1 MAILLWLLK
10 PLEAVLDIVLRIGRW
25 IAITAI
31 GLMVC
36 AILLQVFFRYVLGN
50 ALPWP
55 EEAAI
60 FLMLWMTAVIAP
72 SAYRRGGFVAL
83 EILSSAL
90 PQRGAALLA
99 LALLLI
105 SGVVLY
111 IGAQMG
117 LGEMTSLAGKFKSAS
132 LKYPTPGGWEKMPNS
147 WQIASLVTG
156 LWLLLIV
163 NFELILRNLITLA
176 GGGDQLRSPLDA
188 ELTSE

>member
-10 PLEAVLDIVLRIGRW
+10 PLEVVLDVVLRVGRL
-25 IAITAI
+25 IAIFAI

-36 AILLQVFFRYVLGN
+36 AIILQVFFRYVLGN

-55 EEAAI
+55 EELAI
-60 FLMLWMTAVIAP
+60 FLMLWMTAAIAP

-83 EILSSAL
+83 EILTAAL
-90 PQRGAALLA
+90 PTRAAAFLA
-99 LALLLI
+99 LVLLLI
-105 SGVVLY
+105 SGAVLY

-132 LKYPTPGGWEKMPNS
+132 LKYPTPDGWEKMPNS

-156 LWLLLIV
+156 LWLLLVV
-163 NFELILRNLITLA
+163 NVELILRNIITLL
-176 GGGDQLRSPLDA
+176 GGEDKLRSPLDA
-188 ELTSE
+188 ELTVE

>member
-10 PLEAVLDIVLRIGRW
+10 PLEVVLDIVLRIGRM
-25 IAITAI
+25 IAIVAI
-31 GLMVC
+31 GLMVV

-90 PQRGAALLA
+90 PKRGAAVLA

-117 LGEMTSLAGKFKSAS
+117 WGEMNSLAGKFKSAS
-132 LKYPTPGGWEKMPNS
+132 LKYPTADGWEKMPNS

-156 LWLLLIV
+156 LWLLLVV
-163 NFELILRNLITLA
+163 NIELILRNLITLL
-176 GGGDQLRSPLDA
+176 GGEDRLRSPLDA
-188 ELTSE
+188 ELTVE

>member
-10 PLEAVLDIVLRIGRW
+10 PLEFVLDVVLRIGR
-25 IAITAI
+25 IVAIFAI

-55 EEAAI
+55 EELAI
-60 FLMLWMTAVIAP
+60 FLMLWMTAAIAP

-83 EILSSAL
+83 EIISSAL
-90 PQRGAALLA
+90 PQRAASALA
-99 LALLLI
+99 LVLLLI
-105 SGVVLY
+105 SGMVLY

-117 LGEMTSLAGKFKSAS
+117 MGEMTSLAGKFKSAS
-132 LKYPTPGGWEKMPNS
+132 LKYPTADGWEKMPNS

-156 LWLLLIV
+156 LWLLFCV
-163 NFELILRNLITLA
+163 NIELVLRNIITLA
-176 GGGDQLRSPLDA
+176 GGGDKLRSPLDA
-188 ELTSE
+188 ELTVE

>member
-10 PLEAVLDIVLRIGRW
+10 PLEFVLDVVLRIGR
-25 IAITAI
+25 IVAIIAI

-55 EEAAI
+55 EELAI
-60 FLMLWMTAVIAP
+60 FLMLWMTAAIAP

-83 EILSSAL
+83 EIISSAL
-90 PQRGAALLA
+90 PQRAASALA
-99 LALLLI
+99 LVLLLI
-105 SGVVLY
+105 SGMVLY

-117 LGEMTSLAGKFKSAS
+117 MGEMTSLAGKFKSAS
-132 LKYPTPGGWEKMPNS
+132 LKYPTADGWEKMPNS

-156 LWLLLIV
+156 LWLLFCV
-163 NFELILRNLITLA
+163 NIELVLRNIITLA
-176 GGGDQLRSPLDA
+176 GGGDKLRSPLDA
-188 ELTSE
+188 ELTVE

>member
-1 MAILLWLLK
+1 MAILLGLLA
-10 PLEAVLDIVLRIGRW
+10 PFQMFNDVVLRLGRG
-25 IAITAI
+25 IAIVAI

-36 AILLQVFFRYVLGN
+36 AILLQVFCRYVLGD

-90 PQRGAALLA
+90 PKRGAAVLA
-99 LALLLI
+99 LVLLLI
-105 SGVVLY
+105 SGMVLY

-117 LGEMTSLAGKFKSAS
+117 LSEMSGLAGKFKSAS
-132 LKYPTPGGWEKMPNS
+132 LKYPTPDGWVKMPNS

-156 LWLLLIV
+156 LWLLFIV
-163 NFELILRNLITLA
+163 NIELILRNLITLA
-176 GGGDQLRSPLDA
+176 GGEDRLRSNLNA
-188 ELTSE
+188 ELTVE

>member
-1 MAILLWLLK
+1 MAILLGLLA
-10 PLEAVLDIVLRIGRW
+10 PLQMFNDIALRIGRGF
-25 IAITAI
+25 AVVCI

-36 AILLQVFFRYVLGN
+36 AILLQVFCRYVLGN

-60 FLMLWMTAVIAP
+60 FLMLWMTAAIAP

-90 PQRGAALLA
+90 PKRGAALLA
-99 LALLLI
+99 LVLLLI
-105 SGVVLY
+105 SGMVLY

-132 LKYPTPGGWEKMPNS
+132 LKYPTADGWEKMSNA

-156 LWLLLIV
+156 LWLLFIV
-163 NFELILRNLITLA
+163 NIELILRNLITLA
-176 GGGDQLRSPLDA
+176 GGETRLRPPLDA
-188 ELTSE
+188 ELKAE

>member
-1 MAILLWLLK
+1 MAILLGLLA
-10 PLEAVLDIVLRIGRW
+10 PFQMFNDVVLRLGRG
-25 IAITAI
+25 IAIVAI

-36 AILLQVFFRYVLGN
+36 AILLQVFCRYVLGD

-90 PQRGAALLA
+90 PKRGAAVLA
-99 LALLLI
+99 LVLLLI
-105 SGVVLY
+105 SGLVLY

-117 LGEMTSLAGKFKSAS
+117 LSEMSGLAGKFKSAS
-132 LKYPTPGGWEKMPNS
+132 LKYPTPEGWVKMPNS
-147 WQIASLVTG
+147 WQIASLVVG
-156 LWLLLIV
+156 LWLLFIV
-163 NFELILRNLITLA
+163 NIELILRNLITLA
-176 GGGDQLRSPLDA
+176 GGEDRLRSNLDA
-188 ELTSE
+188 ELTVE

>member
-10 PLEAVLDIVLRIGRW
+10 PLEIVLDVVLRFGRLV
-25 IAITAI
+25 AIFAI

-55 EEAAI
+55 EELAI
-60 FLMLWMTAVIAP
+60 FLMLWMTAAIAP

-83 EILSSAL
+83 EILTAAL
-90 PQRGAALLA
+90 PARAAALLA
-99 LALLLI
+99 LVLLLI
-105 SGVVLY
+105 SGAVLY

-132 LKYPTPGGWEKMPNS
+132 LKYPTPDGWVKMPNS

-156 LWLLLIV
+156 LWLLLVV
-163 NFELILRNLITLA
+163 NVELILRNIITLL
-176 GGGDQLRSPLDA
+176 GGEDKLRSPLDA
-188 ELTSE
+188 ELTVE